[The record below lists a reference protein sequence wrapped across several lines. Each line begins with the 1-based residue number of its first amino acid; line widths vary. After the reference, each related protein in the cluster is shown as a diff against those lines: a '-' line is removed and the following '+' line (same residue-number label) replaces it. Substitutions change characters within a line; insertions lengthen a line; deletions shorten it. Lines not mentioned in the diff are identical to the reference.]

1 MGPLQ
6 KKATMGEGDPDGQ
19 DPLRR
24 TTTNFRVIGLVSI
37 GGALV
42 FYDFVVFAFL
52 APVISELFFPVSLAP
67 WLATVQTFG
76 IFAAGYF
83 FRPLGG
89 IVLAHYGDLFGR
101 KYIFAFSIVLV
112 SGATLGIAVLPTY
125 STIGIAAP
133 LLLILLRVVQGIGI
147 GGEVPGA
154 WTLVAEQSAPQQM
167 GFGCGLV
174 STGLSGGILMASAIV
189 AFVTCAFSDA
199 QMDAFA
205 WRIPFVLGALFSI
218 PAIFIR
224 WRLKE
229 PPSSTALRQRHI
241 LVPVSPLKSVLCEHR
256 HAVVLCMLITWVISA
271 GILITGLMTA
281 SLLQTYYGIS
291 AQHALWAT
299 SIGTLAFMF
308 GTLVSGAMTDRIG
321 IGPCLMGGS
330 IQFALASYTFYSLA
344 ALSVP
349 ILYALYI
356 WMGFAAGLIA
366 AAPYIMVL
374 SFPPQVRMTGIS
386 FSYNIAYA
394 FFGGLTPG
402 LIAWLVKLDRMA
414 PAYYLLF
421 IACLTCSIGC
431 YICRHPR
438 ILQPDPEPFG

>member
-1 MGPLQ
+1 MW
-6 KKATMGEGDPDGQ
+6 KTAVVQ
-19 DPLRR
+19 DEPAGTDTFLR
-24 TTTNFRVIGLVSI
+24 TTSNFRIIGLVSV

-52 APVISELFFPVSLAP
+52 APVIGKLFFPVSVAP
-67 WLATVQTFG
+67 WLATVQSFG

-89 IVLAHYGDLFGR
+89 VVLAHYGDLFGR

-112 SGATLGIAVLPTY
+112 SGATLGVAVLPTY
-125 STIGIAAP
+125 SSIGIAAP
-133 LLLILLRVVQGIGI
+133 LMLILLRVVQGIGI
-147 GGEVPGA
+147 GAEVPGA
-154 WTLVAEQSAPQQM
+154 WTLVAEQSSAPRM
-167 GFGCGLV
+167 GIGCGLV
-174 STGLSGGILMASAIV
+174 STGLSGGILLASAVV
-189 AFVTCAFSDA
+189 AFVTCAFSDT

-224 WRLKE
+224 WQLKE
-229 PPSSTALRQRHI
+229 SPGFASLPRRHK
-241 LVPVSPLKSVLCEHR
+241 LVPVFPLKAVLCEHR
-256 HAVVLCMLITWVISA
+256 DAVVLCMLITWVISA

-281 SLLQTYYGIS
+281 SLLQTSYGIS
-291 AQHALWAT
+291 AHHALWAA

-308 GTLVSGAMTDRIG
+308 GTMISGLMIDRIG
-321 IGPCLMGGS
+321 IGPSLMGGS
-330 IQFALASYTFYSLA
+330 IQFAFASYIFYSLA
-344 ALSVP
+344 GFSIP
-349 ILYALYI
+349 ILYALYA
-356 WMGFAAGLIA
+356 WMGFAAGIIA

-374 SFPPQVRMTGIS
+374 SFPPRVRMTGIS

-421 IACLTCSIGC
+421 IACLAWSIGC

-438 ILQPDPEPFG
+438 ILQPDLEPVR

>member
-1 MGPLQ
+1 MGDGNLD
-6 KKATMGEGDPDGQ
+6 GEDPF
-19 DPLRR
+19 PRR
-24 TTTNFRVIGLVSI
+24 TSNFRIIGLVSI

-52 APVISELFFPVSLAP
+52 APVIGKLFFPVSVAS
-67 WLATVQTFG
+67 WLATVQSFG
-76 IFAAGYF
+76 VFAAGYL

-101 KYIFAFSIVLV
+101 KYIFAFSILLV
-112 SGATLGIAVLPTY
+112 SAATLGIAVLPTY

-133 LLLILLRVVQGIGI
+133 LLLILLRIVQGIGI
-147 GGEVPGA
+147 GAEVPGA
-154 WTLVAEQSAPQQM
+154 WTLVAEQSSPQRM
-167 GFGCGLV
+167 GLGCGLIA
-174 STGLSGGILMASAIV
+174 TGLSGGILMASAIV

-199 QMDAFA
+199 HVEAFA
-205 WRIPFVLGALFSI
+205 WRIPFALGALLGV

-229 PPSSTALRQRHI
+229 SPGFTVHRRRHVLI
-241 LVPVSPLKSVLCEHR
+241 PASPLKSVLCEHR
-256 HAVVLCMLITWVISA
+256 HAVALCMLNTWMISA
-271 GILITGLMTA
+271 GILVTGLMTA
-281 SLLQTYYGIS
+281 SLLQTSYGIS
-291 AQHALWAT
+291 AQHALWA
-299 SIGTLAFMF
+299 SSVGTLAFMF
-308 GTLVSGAMTDRIG
+308 GTLVYGAMIDRFG
-321 IGPCLMGGS
+321 IGPCLIGGS
-330 IQFALASYTFYSLA
+330 IHFAFASYTFYSVAGWSLP
-344 ALSVP
+344 LLYP
-349 ILYALYI
+349 LYA

-374 SFPPQVRMTGIS
+374 SFPPRVRMTGVS

-421 IACLTCSIGC
+421 IAFLACSIGC
-431 YICRHPR
+431 YVSRHPQ
-438 ILQPDPEPFG
+438 ILQPHAEPLH